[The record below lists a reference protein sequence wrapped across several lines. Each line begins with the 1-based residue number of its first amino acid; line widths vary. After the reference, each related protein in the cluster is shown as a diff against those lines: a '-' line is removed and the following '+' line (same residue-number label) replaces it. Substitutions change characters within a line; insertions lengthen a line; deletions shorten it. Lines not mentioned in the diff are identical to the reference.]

1 MAIKLEIHATDPE
14 VIALV
19 QRYWALNEEC
29 KPVENVSAM
38 LPFREV
44 LKPHALAA
52 YVRTHCTV
60 YDENQNCSVCGCALV
75 ITSRDRKS
83 VV

>member
-1 MAIKLEIHATDPE
+1 MTIKLEIHSTDPE
-14 VIALV
+14 VIVLA

-29 KPVENVSAM
+29 KPVEKVSAM

-52 YVRTHCTV
+52 YIRMHCTV
-60 YDENQNCSVCGCALV
+60 YDENQTCAVCGCALSV
-75 ITSRDRKS
+75 TSRSEVK
-83 VV
+83 